1 MPIKDPQTGKPLS
14 GAALAR
20 RKKAKVAAQRVRKPA
35 KTSVSFD
42 DVGDPPLDDTAA
54 LITWGAKCLAVVM
67 RKAQQDAG
75 AFDADRDQ
83 WRFLADCSAKLGMIR
98 DKASEQAK
106 LQRAAAAAGKTQ
118 STKPQGAQSLA
129 QVAKPPTA
137 R

>member
-1 MPIKDPQTGKPLS
+1 MPSKDPRTGKPVG
-14 GAALAR
+14 GAAKVRAR
-20 RKKAKVAAQRVRKPA
+20 KAKVAAQRARKPA
-35 KTSVSFD
+35 KTTVSFD

-67 RKAQQDAG
+67 RKAQQDAK

-83 WRFLADCSAKLGMIR
+83 WRFLADCAAKLGMIR

-106 LQRAAAAAGKTQ
+106 LQRAAAAAGKTTG
-118 STKPQGAQSLA
+118 TKPQGAQTLA
-129 QVAKPPTA
+129 GVSKPPTA